1 MPIIKGP
8 WKLVSKSFSN
18 QKLCF
23 LRWQKHNKTLIKISV
38 LLFTLFSPSYISPPE
53 VGTHCV
59 CEITARHRRR
69 VRALFYFTSST
80 FFQVCKYLLNWCQ
93 SYNGVIRDIWAV
105 LLLIT
110 SKISLFHPTCSLRRE
125 AKSGLDKKGKWSF
138 SSTWQQQEEHYIILL
153 FLVCL
158 LQERVMESVLLLFKL
173 LSILPAMLV

>member
-1 MPIIKGP
+1 MIDPQVSQDNCKVVVEYLASGRQEANRYFLILFNRDLNLKLPSKHPFSTASRTQLVREVCFHQDENFRSKCPLSKGP

-69 VRALFYFTSST
+69 ARALFYFTSST
-80 FFQVCKYLLNWCQ
+80 FFQVCK
-93 SYNGVIRDIWAV
+93 
-105 LLLIT
+105 
-110 SKISLFHPTCSLRRE
+110 
-125 AKSGLDKKGKWSF
+125 
-138 SSTWQQQEEHYIILL
+138 
-153 FLVCL
+153 CL
-158 LQERVMESVLLLFKL
+158 
-173 LSILPAMLV
+173 